1 MHIERDAGTRMAYAT
16 AATWAFFLYFL
27 GPATPLIAQQLDL
40 PLQVAGLTGICLA
53 AGLITAGL
61 LGHRVIARWG
71 RRRTGIGA
79 ALGLAGGCLAL
90 VVAPTFVVILLAV
103 AFSSATGSML
113 MNVATAALA
122 DRHGPSGPRAI
133 TEANAAAAWVG
144 LLSPLLI
151 AAAVGIG
158 FGWRAAALVIAITAV
173 VVAGALARVHLTE
186 HPGRTTVF
194 AVADSAVDAEPS
206 GSPPSG
212 SPSSESASSGLEEG
226 GSPAVTGPS
235 VTGPSVT
242 GPSVTG
248 PSVTGPSVTGP
259 SVTGPSVTGKAPM
272 GPLPAAFSVSL
283 VAVVAAVGTEISLNF
298 WGAVLI
304 SDNTGSDL
312 AVATALLSLLIAGI
326 AVGRTLG
333 AGLTRRWSVT
343 RLILGSLLLAGAG
356 FLIVWSATALEVAAV
371 GLFVTGVGF
380 ALLFP
385 LTSSVA
391 IGHAHGRTDKAIAII
406 AVVMGLTMGAAPF
419 ALGALAGAVGVTA
432 GFAVVPLLLLVG
444 AGAVVVANRLSGNR
458 VPNGPATHPD
468 R

>member
-212 SPSSESASSGLEEG
+212 SPSSGSPSSGVEEG
-226 GSPAVTGPS
+226 GSPAVTGAAVTGPS
-235 VTGPSVT
+235 VTGPSVN
-242 GPSVTG
+242 
-248 PSVTGPSVTGP
+248 GP

>member
-1 MHIERDAGTRMAYAT
+1 M
-16 AATWAFFLYFL
+16 
-27 GPATPLIAQQLDL
+27 
-40 PLQVAGLTGICLA
+40 
-53 AGLITAGL
+53 
-61 LGHRVIARWG
+61 
-71 RRRTGIGA
+71 
-79 ALGLAGGCLAL
+79 
-90 VVAPTFVVILLAV
+90 
-103 AFSSATGSML
+103 
-113 MNVATAALA
+113 
-122 DRHGPSGPRAI
+122 
-133 TEANAAAAWVG
+133 
-144 LLSPLLI
+144 
-151 AAAVGIG
+151 
-158 FGWRAAALVIAITAV
+158 
-173 VVAGALARVHLTE
+173 
-186 HPGRTTVF
+186 
-194 AVADSAVDAEPS
+194 
-206 GSPPSG
+206 
-212 SPSSESASSGLEEG
+212 
-226 GSPAVTGPS
+226 
-235 VTGPSVT
+235 
-242 GPSVTG
+242 
-248 PSVTGPSVTGP
+248 
-259 SVTGPSVTGKAPM
+259 
-272 GPLPAAFSVSL
+272 
-283 VAVVAAVGTEISLNF
+283 
-298 WGAVLI
+298 LI

>member
-212 SPSSESASSGLEEG
+212 SPSSESASSGVEEG
-226 GSPAVTGPS
+226 GSPA
-235 VTGPSVT
+235 
-242 GPSVTG
+242 
-248 PSVTGPSVTGP
+248 
-259 SVTGPSVTGKAPM
+259 VTGPSVTGKAPM

>member
-173 VVAGALARVHLTE
+173 VVAGALARFHLTE

-194 AVADSAVDAEPS
+194 AVADSAVDAQPS

-212 SPSSESASSGLEEG
+212 SPPGGVQPSGAQEG
-226 GSPAVTGPS
+226 GFPAVNRPPRTGPPR
-235 VTGPSVT
+235 TGPPVD
-242 GPSVTG
+242 
-248 PSVTGPSVTGP
+248 
-259 SVTGPSVTGKAPM
+259 GKAPM
-272 GPLPAAFSVSL
+272 GPLPPAFSVSL

-343 RLILGSLLLAGAG
+343 QLILGSLLLAGAG

-371 GLFVTGVGF
+371 GLVVTGVGF